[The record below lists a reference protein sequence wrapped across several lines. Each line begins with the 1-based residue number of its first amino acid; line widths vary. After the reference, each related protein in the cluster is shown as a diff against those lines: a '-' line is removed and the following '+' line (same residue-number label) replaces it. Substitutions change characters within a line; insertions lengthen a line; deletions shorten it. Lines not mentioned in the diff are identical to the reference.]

1 MTGSSTIQETNQQ
14 YRNER
19 EIIMLMLIMLLSFVA
34 VLIASIKLT
43 ADIKKDWD
51 IKNIMDDARAEKWL
65 RF

>member
-1 MTGSSTIQETNQQ
+1 
-14 YRNER
+14 
-19 EIIMLMLIMLLSFVA
+19 MLMLIMLLSFVA